1 VRPVAHLVLACVLTA
16 CAPRRVQVPAPAA
29 TEPSNYIDL
38 QPGWRLHV
46 VTPILR
52 SGGYRLQPVDRQ
64 TGGNTI
70 AVSTGGDFLGY
81 ETAYYAVRACGR
93 GVRVEFSTAEI
104 TQDGKTALQPQP
116 VAHLFQLPRNAR
128 YVRLIYLLRTSQA
141 DHDMAVVATG
151 EMDTLAMLTYQV
163 QADPSSGCR
172 SDSASFC
179 SWIPAGIAVR
189 PEIQKDVD
197 GVTQWV
203 PAR

>member
-1 VRPVAHLVLACVLTA
+1 MRPVAQLVLACVLTA

-29 TEPSNYIDL
+29 TEPNYIDL
-38 QPGWRLHV
+38 QPGWRLRV

-52 SGGYRLQPVDRQ
+52 SGGYRLQPLDQQAV
-64 TGGNTI
+64 GNTI
-70 AVSTGGDFLGY
+70 AVSTGTDFLGY
-81 ETAYYAVRACGR
+81 ETAYYGVRARGR
-93 GVRVEFSTAEI
+93 GVRVEFNSAEI
-104 TQDGKTALQPQP
+104 SQDGKTALQPQP

-151 EMDTLAMLTYQV
+151 EMDALATLTSEV

-172 SDSASFC
+172 TDSARFC

-189 PEIQKDVD
+189 PEIRKDVD
-197 GVTQWV
+197 GVNQWV

>member
-1 VRPVAHLVLACVLTA
+1 MRSVPQLVLACVLTA
-16 CAPRRVQVPAPAA
+16 CAPRRVQVTTPAA
-29 TEPSNYIDL
+29 TEPSTYIDL
-38 QPGWRLHV
+38 QPGWRLRV

-52 SGGYRLQPVDRQ
+52 SGGYRLQPVDQ
-64 TGGNTI
+64 QADGKTI
-70 AVSTGGDFLGY
+70 AVSTGTDFLGY
-81 ETAYYAVRACGR
+81 EIAYYAVRARGR
-93 GVRVEFSTAEI
+93 GVRVEFSAAEI
-104 TQDGKTALQPQP
+104 SQDGKTTLQTQP
-116 VAHLFQLPRNAR
+116 VAHLFQLPRSAR

-151 EMDTLAMLTYQV
+151 EMDTLATLTHQV

-172 SDSASFC
+172 SESARFC

-197 GVTQWV
+197 GVNQWV